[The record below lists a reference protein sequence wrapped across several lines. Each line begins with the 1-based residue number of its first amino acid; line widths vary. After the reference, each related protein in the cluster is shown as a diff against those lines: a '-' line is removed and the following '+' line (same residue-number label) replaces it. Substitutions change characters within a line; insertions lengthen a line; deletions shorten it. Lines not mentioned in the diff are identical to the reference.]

1 MKYGA
6 RSAPLPGE
14 ILSLGYP
21 RQPVTYFLPGMR
33 GITPQERM
41 QRRSNAAV
49 FVKWATKVDRIFSPW
64 RMEYVRQA
72 GGGGGTAACVF
83 CVPDGDLEEPERL
96 LVGLY
101 PGTVAILNRYPYNN
115 GHVLIAPRRHVANLW
130 DLSSEE
136 LRELFS
142 LVSLGSRELAREYRT
157 DGMNVGMNLGK
168 AAGAGIAEH
177 LHVHLVPRWA
187 GDTNFM
193 TPVQETRVLPE
204 SLLESRR
211 RLSAVFGP

>member
-1 MKYGA
+1 
-6 RSAPLPGE
+6 
-14 ILSLGYP
+14 
-21 RQPVTYFLPGMR
+21 
-33 GITPQERM
+33 
-41 QRRSNAAV
+41 
-49 FVKWATKVDRIFSPW
+49 VDRIFSPW
-64 RMEYVRQA
+64 RIEYLRQA
-72 GGGGGTAACVF
+72 GGGGGTAVCVF
-83 CVPDGDLEEPERL
+83 CVPDGGLEDPERL

-115 GHVLIAPRRHVANLW
+115 GHVLIAPRRHLANLW

-142 LVSLGSRELAREYRT
+142 LVSIGSQALAKEYRT
-157 DGMNVGMNLGK
+157 EGMNIGMNLGK
-168 AAGAGIAEH
+168 AAGAGIVDH

-211 RLSAVFGP
+211 RLSAVFGPLTP

>member
-1 MKYGA
+1 
-6 RSAPLPGE
+6 
-14 ILSLGYP
+14 
-21 RQPVTYFLPGMR
+21 
-33 GITPQERM
+33 
-41 QRRSNAAV
+41 
-49 FVKWATKVDRIFSPW
+49 
-64 RMEYVRQA
+64 MEYIRRA
-72 GGGGGTAACVF
+72 GEGGGTAACVF
-83 CVPDGDLEEPERL
+83 CVPDGDLEDPERL
-96 LVGLY
+96 VVGLY

-142 LVSLGSRELAREYRT
+142 LVSIGSRVLAQEYRT
-157 DGMNVGMNLGK
+157 EGMNIGLNLGK
-168 AAGAGIAEH
+168 AAGAGIVDH
-177 LHVHLVPRWA
+177 LHVHVVPRWA

-211 RLSAVFGP
+211 RLSAVFGPLTP

>member
-1 MKYGA
+1 
-6 RSAPLPGE
+6 
-14 ILSLGYP
+14 
-21 RQPVTYFLPGMR
+21 
-33 GITPQERM
+33 
-41 QRRSNAAV
+41 
-49 FVKWATKVDRIFSPW
+49 
-64 RMEYVRQA
+64 MEYVRQA

-142 LVSLGSRELAREYRT
+142 LVSIGSRALAQEYRT
-157 DGMNVGMNLGK
+157 EGLNIGMNLGK
-168 AAGAGIAEH
+168 VAGAGIADH

-211 RLSAVFGP
+211 RLSAVFGPLNP

>member
-1 MKYGA
+1 
-6 RSAPLPGE
+6 
-14 ILSLGYP
+14 
-21 RQPVTYFLPGMR
+21 
-33 GITPQERM
+33 
-41 QRRSNAAV
+41 
-49 FVKWATKVDRIFSPW
+49 VDRIFSPW
-64 RMEYVRQA
+64 RMEYIRQA
-72 GGGGGTAACVF
+72 GAGGGTAACVF
-83 CVPDGDLEEPERL
+83 CVPGGDLEDPERL

-130 DLSSEE
+130 DLSTEE

-142 LVSLGSRELAREYRT
+142 LVSIGSRALAQEYRT
-157 DGMNVGMNLGK
+157 EGLNIGMNLGK
-168 AAGAGIAEH
+168 VAGAGIADH

-211 RLSAVFGP
+211 RLSAVFGPLTP

>member
-1 MKYGA
+1 M
-6 RSAPLPGE
+6 
-14 ILSLGYP
+14 
-21 RQPVTYFLPGMR
+21 
-33 GITPQERM
+33 
-41 QRRSNAAV
+41 
-49 FVKWATKVDRIFSPW
+49 KWATRVDRIFSPW
-64 RMEYVRQA
+64 RMEYIRRA
-72 GGGGGTAACVF
+72 GGGGGRGSCVF
-83 CVPDGDLEEPERL
+83 CPRDGDLEDPERL

-101 PGTVAILNRYPYNN
+101 PNTVAILNRYPYNN
-115 GHVLIAPRRHVANLW
+115 GHVLIAPCRHVANLW

-142 LVSLGSRELAREYRT
+142 LVSLGARELAKEYRT
-157 DGMNVGMNLGK
+157 EGMNVGMNLGK
-168 AAGAGIAEH
+168 AAGAGIVDH

-211 RLSAVFGP
+211 RLSAVFGPLRP

>member
-1 MKYGA
+1 
-6 RSAPLPGE
+6 
-14 ILSLGYP
+14 
-21 RQPVTYFLPGMR
+21 
-33 GITPQERM
+33 
-41 QRRSNAAV
+41 
-49 FVKWATKVDRIFSPW
+49 VDRIFSPW
-64 RMEYVRQA
+64 RMEYIRQA

-83 CVPDGDLEEPERL
+83 CVLDGDLEDPERL

-115 GHVLIAPRRHVANLW
+115 GHVLVAPRRHAANLW

-142 LVSLGSRELAREYRT
+142 LVSIGSRALTNEYRT
-157 DGMNVGMNLGK
+157 EGINVGLNLGK
-168 AAGAGIAEH
+168 AAGAGIADH

-211 RLSAVFGP
+211 RLSAVFGPLTP

>member
-1 MKYGA
+1 
-6 RSAPLPGE
+6 
-14 ILSLGYP
+14 
-21 RQPVTYFLPGMR
+21 
-33 GITPQERM
+33 
-41 QRRSNAAV
+41 
-49 FVKWATKVDRIFSPW
+49 
-64 RMEYVRQA
+64 MEYIRRA
-72 GGGGGTAACVF
+72 GGRGGTAACVF
-83 CVPDGDLEEPERL
+83 CVPDGDFEDPERL

-130 DLSSEE
+130 ELSSEE

-142 LVSLGSRELAREYRT
+142 LVSIGSRALALEYRT
-157 DGMNVGMNLGK
+157 EGMNVGMNLGK
-168 AAGAGIAEH
+168 AAGAGILDH

-204 SLLESRR
+204 SLLDSRR
-211 RLSAVFGP
+211 RLSAVFGPLVP

>member
-1 MKYGA
+1 
-6 RSAPLPGE
+6 
-14 ILSLGYP
+14 
-21 RQPVTYFLPGMR
+21 
-33 GITPQERM
+33 
-41 QRRSNAAV
+41 
-49 FVKWATKVDRIFSPW
+49 VDRIFSPW
-64 RMEYVRQA
+64 RMEYIRRA
-72 GGGGGTAACVF
+72 GGGTAPCVF
-83 CVPDGDLEEPERL
+83 CVRDDDLEDPETL

-101 PGTVAILNRYPYNN
+101 PNTMAILNRYPYNN

-142 LVSLGSRELAREYRT
+142 LVSICARALTKEYRT
-157 DGMNVGMNLGK
+157 EGMNVGMNLGK
-168 AAGAGIAEH
+168 AAGAGIVDH

-211 RLSAVFGP
+211 RLSAVFGPLTP